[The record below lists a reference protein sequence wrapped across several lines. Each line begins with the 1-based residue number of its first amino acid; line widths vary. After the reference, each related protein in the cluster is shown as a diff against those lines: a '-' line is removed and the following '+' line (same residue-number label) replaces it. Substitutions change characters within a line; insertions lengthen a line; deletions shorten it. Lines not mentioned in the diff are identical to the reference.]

1 MKKKIGSKLA
11 SSVRQAKSNRP
22 QKSASDTDVSKNFSE
37 TTVEAAAQAEAAPSF
52 IPSQRV
58 WPD

>member
-22 QKSASDTDVSKNFSE
+22 QKNAPDTDVSQDFSE
-37 TTVEAAAQAEAAPSF
+37 TTTETAAQAETPPSF